1 MSFDKLL
8 AKVEQAEDALEARE
22 RQVAADFRVLGST
35 WRQTITPTR
44 IVIAGAL
51 AGFLAGR
58 ARPVQAAGAIG
69 GGSARWLQLASSV
82 AGLVGA
88 LQAKFAA
95 EGAESAAKG
104 AEAEVTAASNEATAG
119 VATAPP
125 TAPLPPSD
133 RRYSADPTWDG
144 PPVPAEAATD
154 VSERR

>member
-1 MSFDKLL
+1 VSFDKLL

-22 RQVAADFRVLGST
+22 RQVAADFRVLGTT
-35 WRQTITPTR
+35 WRETLTPTR

-51 AGFLAGR
+51 AGFLVGR
-58 ARPVQAAGAIG
+58 ARPVHAAGAIG
-69 GGSARWLQLASSV
+69 GGSARWLQMASSV

-95 EGAESAAKG
+95 EGAASAAKG
-104 AEAEVTAASNEATAG
+104 AEAEVAAAAEAPVGAAAG
-119 VATAPP
+119 PAP
-125 TAPLPPSD
+125 TLSPSE
-133 RRYSADPTWDG
+133 RRYSADPAWDG

>member
-35 WRQTITPTR
+35 WRETLTPTR

-51 AGFLAGR
+51 AGFLVGR
-58 ARPVQAAGAIG
+58 ARPVHAAGAIG
-69 GGSARWLQLASSV
+69 GGSARWLQMASSV

-104 AEAEVTAASNEATAG
+104 AEAEVAAAAGSPDGVTEAA
-119 VATAPP
+119 AA
-125 TAPLPPSD
+125 APLSPSE
-133 RRYSADPTWDG
+133 RRYSADPAWDG

>member
-22 RQVAADFRVLGST
+22 RQVAADFRVLGTT
-35 WRQTITPTR
+35 WRETLTPAR

-51 AGFLAGR
+51 AGFLVGH
-58 ARPVQAAGAIG
+58 ARPVHAAGAIG
-69 GGSARWLQLASSV
+69 GGSARWLQMASSV
-82 AGLVGA
+82 AGLVSA

-104 AEAEVTAASNEATAG
+104 AEAEVAAAAEAPGGAAAG
-119 VATAPP
+119 AAP
-125 TAPLPPSD
+125 TLSPSE
-133 RRYSADPTWDG
+133 RRYSADPAWDG